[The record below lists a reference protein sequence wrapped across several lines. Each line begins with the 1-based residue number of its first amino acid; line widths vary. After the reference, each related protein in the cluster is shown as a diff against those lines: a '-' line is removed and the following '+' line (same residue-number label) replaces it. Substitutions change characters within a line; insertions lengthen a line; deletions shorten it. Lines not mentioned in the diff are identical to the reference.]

1 MAQWRKVIVSGSAA
15 ELSSLT
21 LDTALPVA
29 QGGIGA
35 TSLTDKAVLI
45 SQDSGTDAV
54 GAVALTSNGQLII
67 GGSDG
72 PAAATITGTS
82 NEITVTNGANSI
94 TLALPDDVTI
104 GQDLIVSRNLKNS
117 SAVSLELV
125 MMQSL

>member
-21 LDTALPVA
+21 LDTALPVT

-54 GAVALTSNGQLII
+54 GAVALTSNGQIII

-72 PAAATITGTS
+72 PAAAKQHGFAR
-82 NEITVTNGANSI
+82 EYGF
-94 TLALPDDVTI
+94 ALPIDP
-104 GQDLIVSRNLKNS
+104 LKGIEVRDFDF
-117 SAVSLELV
+117 SAEKI
-125 MMQSL
+125 

>member
-45 SQDSGTDAV
+45 SQDSGTDVV
-54 GAVALTSNGQLII
+54 GYLKHLHQTENHHWWYKWTNRF
-67 GGSDG
+67 
-72 PAAATITGTS
+72 AT
-82 NEITVTNGANSI
+82 
-94 TLALPDDVTI
+94 TI
-104 GQDLIVSRNLKNS
+104 WYI
-117 SAVSLELV
+117 
-125 MMQSL
+125 